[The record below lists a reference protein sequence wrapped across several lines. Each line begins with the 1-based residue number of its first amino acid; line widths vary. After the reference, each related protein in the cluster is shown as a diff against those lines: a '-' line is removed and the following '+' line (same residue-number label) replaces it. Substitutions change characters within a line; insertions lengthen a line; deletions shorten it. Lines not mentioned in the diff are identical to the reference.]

1 MFRMNLTKSLVDN
14 ITDALF
20 IVDSS
25 HKVVYANT
33 AIKDVI
39 GKEPGE
45 IINNY
50 CYNVFTSELCF
61 KGCPFNYV
69 SESRTSF
76 TKLYVK
82 IYDDAGNIKE
92 VNYMAFPYRDEMI
105 DGIAVTL
112 RSSNLPFQ
120 PIELVTKD
128 YDYLPH
134 KRRFFNELLQQVSDG
149 VIMVDKSFNIIEFNS
164 VAEHITG
171 FKKEEV
177 YGQPC
182 PNLCSF
188 AEDFSC
194 PFEYSL
200 KTKHDELVALTN
212 IIRKNGEPVVAKV
225 KLKILKDDSGNI
237 IGGLALLKNVVSF
250 VKSRRDS
257 DSFMS
262 ICGESKQMKQVYDF
276 VKAAA
281 ISKSSVLISGEA
293 GVEKDL
299 IAQAIHSISQ
309 YSDEPFIKINC
320 AVFPDNLLD
329 GELFGYENGQH
340 YGSDSY
346 KEGKLEMVKDGTV
359 VLNEINETSL
369 TFQAKLLRVLEEG
382 VFERVGGKESIKFNG
397 RIIVIS
403 NVDLK
408 KETQKGNFRE
418 DLYYRLNTIQINIPP
433 LRERL
438 EDLPPLCDYFLKET
452 ISANN
457 NKLNKKLIG
466 FSDAA
471 LEVMKNYS
479 WHGNV
484 IELKNLIENLY
495 FMVDNDKE
503 YILPEDLPFE
513 IREQASRNNRL
524 KNHNVERE
532 NIINALL
539 ECDMDK
545 TKAAKMLG
553 YSRVTLWRKIIYFGI
568 NTEDIIK

>member
-1 MFRMNLTKSLVDN
+1 MNLTKSLVDN

-76 TKLYVK
+76 TKLCVK
-82 IYDDAGNIKE
+82 IYDDSGNVKE
-92 VNYMAFPYRDEMI
+92 VNYMAFPYRDDMI

-112 RSSNLPFQ
+112 RSSDLPFQ
-120 PIELVTKD
+120 SIEPVIKD

-134 KRRFFNELLQQVSDG
+134 KRRFFNEILQEVSDG
-149 VIMVDKSFNIIEFNS
+149 IIMVDKSFNIIKFNK

-171 FKKEEV
+171 FKEEEV

-194 PFEYSL
+194 PFEYCL
-200 KTKHDELVALTN
+200 KTKHDEEVALTN
-212 IIRKNGEPVVAKV
+212 IIRKNGEPVVVKV

-237 IGGLALLKNVVSF
+237 LGGLALLKNVVSF
-250 VKSRRDS
+250 VKTRKDN
-257 DSFMS
+257 DNFMN
-262 ICGESKQMKQVYDF
+262 ICCESKQMKQVYDF

-281 ISKSSVLISGEA
+281 LSKSSVLITGEA
-293 GVEKDL
+293 GVRKDL

-309 YSDEPFIKINC
+309 YSDAPFIKISC
-320 AVFPDNLLD
+320 AAFPDSLLD
-329 GELFGYENGQH
+329 GELFGYENGH
-340 YGSDSY
+340 RFNNGY
-346 KEGKLEMVKDGTV
+346 KAGKLEMIKNGTV
-359 VLNEINETSL
+359 VLSEINETSL
-369 TFQAKLLRVLEEG
+369 TFQAKLLSILEKG
-382 VFERVGGKESIKFNG
+382 VYERVGGKESIKFNG
-397 RIIVIS
+397 RIIVVS

-408 KETQKGNFRE
+408 KEIQKGNFRE
-418 DLYYRLNTIQINIPP
+418 DLYYRLNTFQINIPP

-438 EDLPPLCDYFLKET
+438 EDLPQLCEYFLKET

-479 WHGNV
+479 WQGNL

-495 FMVDNDKE
+495 FMVDVDKE
-503 YILPEDLPFE
+503 YILLEDLPFE
-513 IREQASRNNRL
+513 IREQASRNNRQ
-524 KNHNVERE
+524 KSHNAERE
-532 NIINALL
+532 KIINALL

-553 YSRVTLWRKIIYFGI
+553 YSRVTLWRKIIYLGI
-568 NTEDIIK
+568 NTEDLIK